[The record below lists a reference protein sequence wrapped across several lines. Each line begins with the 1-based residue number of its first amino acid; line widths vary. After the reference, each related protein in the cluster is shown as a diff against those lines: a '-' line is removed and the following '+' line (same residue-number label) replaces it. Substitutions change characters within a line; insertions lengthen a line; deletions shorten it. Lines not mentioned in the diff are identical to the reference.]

1 MPIVINGTGTVT
13 GISAGGLPSGSL
25 TLAASDMPTGSVIQV
40 QAVTKSDLFEHNN
53 DTYTNV
59 TGLTVN
65 ITPASTSNK
74 ILVQGVIHT
83 SNEGNDMHKIR
94 IARDG
99 TGICVGDTLS
109 STVSG
114 LGQWYAYGN
123 LASYS
128 VVPTA
133 VSFLDSPSSTSALTY
148 SWQVR
153 NQSGSN
159 VVNVNEAAAGSLSS
173 TQKFSAASTLIVM
186 EIVG

>member
-1 MPIVINGTGTVT
+1 MTIQINGSGTITGL
-13 GISAGGLPSGSL
+13 SAGGISNTKAVAS
-25 TLAASDMPTGSVIQV
+25 AAMPAGTVLQV
-40 QAVTKSDLFEHNN
+40 QSVTKSDLFAHSN

-83 SNEGNDMHKIR
+83 SNEGNDMHKVR
-94 IARDG
+94 IARGG

-109 STVSG
+109 STISG

-123 LASYS
+123 LATYS
-128 VVPTA
+128 VVPNA

-159 VVNVNEAAAGSLSS
+159 VVNVNEAAGGSLTG

-186 EIVG
+186 EIAG